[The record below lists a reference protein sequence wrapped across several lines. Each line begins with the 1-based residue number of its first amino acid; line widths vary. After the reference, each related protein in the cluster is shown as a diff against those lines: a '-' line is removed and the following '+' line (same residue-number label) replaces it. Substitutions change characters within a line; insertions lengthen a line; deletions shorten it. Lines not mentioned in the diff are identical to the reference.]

1 MELEEDPA
9 EKNQLF
15 SNTLYIF
22 SLTGGGSGV
31 LKFKN
36 IQDEIVKLLLL
47 QQPSAPWFLWCASE
61 WQIIYLKAITLR
73 NISYHRL
80 REPVKKNTRVWPPPP
95 PPTDESVEK
104 KFQKKTWSKMA

>member
-1 MELEEDPA
+1 MEVEEDPA

-47 QQPSAPWFLWCASE
+47 QQPSAPWFL
-61 WQIIYLKAITLR
+61 
-73 NISYHRL
+73 
-80 REPVKKNTRVWPPPP
+80 
-95 PPTDESVEK
+95 
-104 KFQKKTWSKMA
+104 

>member
-80 REPVKKNTRVWPPPP
+80 REPVKKTLP
-95 PPTDESVEK
+95 PPTDKSVEK